1 MADEQYVVMTV
12 ECPTC
17 KTKQKIHV
25 TAITGVAQGGGHLI
39 PCIRCTNRF
48 KVEISDKIIGGPFP
62 V

>member
-12 ECPTC
+12 ERPTC

-25 TAITGVAQGGGHLI
+25 TAITGVAQGGGHLT

-48 KVEISDKIIGGPFP
+48 KVAISDKIIRGPFP